1 MTHEMNDNFP
11 EFGSEDELRD
21 WFDNADLSALKMGQA
36 LEIVVA
42 NHVQLVVGDDDVLA
56 TSTGTTG
63 SVRRE
68 PVRLV
73 TTRS

>member
-21 WFDNADLSALKMGQA
+21 WFDNADLSALKMDQA